1 MPQRKGHDR
10 PRVTPP
16 ANLFVRRAPF
26 RAEVLRDR
34 IVGEWREHIEEAMAD
49 ARQMGTGA
57 RVVSKDGT
65 VLARFENAARFAASH
80 GPWKPARSETPS

>member
-1 MPQRKGHDR
+1 
-10 PRVTPP
+10 
-16 ANLFVRRAPF
+16 
-26 RAEVLRDR
+26 
-34 IVGEWREHIEEAMAD
+34 MAD